1 MHFVLNDPVI
11 TTSRPVTHTLN
22 WKNQEC
28 DTTSVP
34 GYPLI
39 TCSSLAI
46 TLAITLAIIV
56 KLICSAEGLTYLLGI
71 GANTAAA
78 FLVKA
83 KSKSSLVKGGFNIL
97 WAEREWSHRV

>member
-1 MHFVLNDPVI
+1 MHFVLNDSVI

-46 TLAITLAIIV
+46 TLAIIV

-71 GANTAAA
+71 GENTAAA

-97 WAEREWSHRV
+97 WAEGMVTSRVTR